1 MKKIYPQI
9 TQITQIF
16 GRKTGLLLL
25 AAVFLLAACQSSGGV
40 DTAVSVKSSTVSK
53 AASQTGIDVVSAE
66 GVVEPLFYVGLAF
79 QGGGEVAEILVE
91 EGDQVQAG
99 DVLIKLDSVDLD
111 IALQQAEARL
121 ASAQAGL
128 VAAQKQLELAQSG
141 VQSAQGAVEAAEANL
156 ALTKAGPQAEE
167 IAAAEANLAAA
178 EAAVNQA
185 ASQRNA
191 ALDVTS
197 DADIFAA
204 EANLTQA
211 IARVRALEEGYQDIL
226 DACFELPDG
235 SEVCPLYGP
244 VEESTRQQLEVAR
257 QNLAAAQAA
266 LDALRQGPTAA
277 QRQAAQGGVALAIA
291 QRDAAQ
297 AQLDLLLA
305 GVTPEQI
312 AIAEAAVEKARAGLA
327 VAEAEVTK
335 AEAAVE
341 QAEAAMQQAEV
352 NVDSANAALE
362 RTVLQATF
370 AGEVS
375 RIHTSAGQLVQPG
388 RAVVTLADFS
398 EWLVQTTDLTE
409 LDVPLVEIGAPV
421 EVKLD
426 ALPDE
431 TLTGTVTAV
440 SLTPSLS
447 RGDVVYKTTIQL
459 DNPDDLPIRWGMTA
473 FVDIEANN

>member
-1 MKKIYPQI
+1 MKYHPQI

-16 GRKTGLLLL
+16 GKKAVFLL
-25 AAVFLLAACQSSGGV
+25 AAAAFLLAACQSEGGV
-40 DTAVSVKSSTVSK
+40 DTAVSAKPNAVSK
-53 AASQTGIDVVSAE
+53 PAAQAGIDVVSAE

-79 QGGGEVAEILVE
+79 QTGGEVAEILVE

-99 DVLIKLDSVDLD
+99 DVLIKLDAADLE

-141 VQSAQGAVEAAEANL
+141 VQTAQGAIEAAEANL
-156 ALTKAGPQAEE
+156 ALTKAGPQPEE

-178 EAAVNQA
+178 EAAVQQA

-191 ALDVTS
+191 SLDVTS
-197 DADIFAA
+197 EADIFEA
-204 EANLTQA
+204 EANVAQA
-211 IARVRALEEGYQDIL
+211 MAQVRALEEGYENIL

-266 LDALRQGPTAA
+266 LDALRQGPTGA
-277 QRQAAQGGVALAIA
+277 QRQAAQGGVAFAIA
-291 QRDAAQ
+291 NRDAAQ
-297 AQLDLLLA
+297 TQLDLLLA

-312 AIAEAAVEKARAGLA
+312 AVAEAGVVKARAGLA
-327 VAEAEVTK
+327 IAKAEVTK

-341 QAEAAMQQAEV
+341 QAEAAVQQAEV
-352 NVDSANAALE
+352 NVASANTALE
-362 RTVLQATF
+362 RTVLQARF

-375 RIHTSAGQLVQPG
+375 RIHTSVGQLAQPG
-388 RAVVTLADFS
+388 MAVVTVADFS

-409 LDVPLVEIGAPV
+409 LDVPLVGIGASV
-421 EVKLD
+421 EVELD
-426 ALPDE
+426 ALPNE
-431 TLTGTVTAV
+431 KLTGTVTAV

>member
-9 TQITQIF
+9 TRIF
-16 GRKTGLLLL
+16 GRKTVLLL
-25 AAVFLLAACQSSGGV
+25 AVAFLLAACQAGGGA
-40 DTAVSVKSSTVSK
+40 DTAVSAKSSTVSK
-53 AASQTGIDVVSAE
+53 SALQTGIDVVSAE
-66 GVVEPLFYVGLAF
+66 GVVEPLFDVGLAF
-79 QGGGEVAEILVE
+79 QTGGEVAEILVE
-91 EGDQVQAG
+91 EGDQIQAG
-99 DVLIKLDSVDLD
+99 DVLIKLDAADLE

-128 VAAQKQLELAQSG
+128 VAAQKQVELAQAG

-156 ALTKAGPQAEE
+156 SLTKAGPQSEE

-178 EAAVNQA
+178 EAAVQQA

-191 ALDVTS
+191 SLDVTS
-197 DADIFAA
+197 EADIFEA

-211 IARVRALEEGYQDIL
+211 TAQVRALEEGYQDIL

-244 VEESTRQQLEVAR
+244 VEENTRQQLEVAR
-257 QNLAAAQAA
+257 QNQAAAQAA
-266 LDALRQGPTAA
+266 LDALRQGPTSA

-312 AIAEAAVEKARAGLA
+312 AIAEAGVEKARAGLA
-327 VAEAEVTK
+327 VAESEVVQ
-335 AEAAVE
+335 AEAAVT
-341 QAEAAMQQAEV
+341 QAEAAVQQAEA
-352 NVDSANAALE
+352 NVASANAALE
-362 RTVLQATF
+362 RTVLQATI

-375 RIHTSAGQLVQPG
+375 RIHTSVGQLVQPG
-388 RAVVTLADFS
+388 MAVVTLADFS

-447 RGDVVYKTTIQL
+447 RGDVVYETTIQL
-459 DNPDDLPIRWGMTA
+459 DNSDDLPIRWGMTA

>member
-1 MKKIYPQI
+1 MMNSYPQI
-9 TQITQIF
+9 TQITQIL
-16 GRKTGLLLL
+16 GRKAAILLL
-25 AAVFLLAACQSSGGV
+25 AAVFLLAACQSGSGAN
-40 DTAVSVKSSTVSK
+40 TAAPGKPR
-53 AASQTGIDVVSAE
+53 AASKPVLQTGIDVVSAE
-66 GVVEPLFYVGLAF
+66 GVVEPVFYVGLAF
-79 QGGGEVAEILVE
+79 QTGGEVAEILVA

-99 DVLIKLDSVDLD
+99 DVLIKLDAADLE

-128 VAAQKQLELAQSG
+128 VAAQKQVELAQAAA
-141 VQSAQGAVEAAEANL
+141 QSAQGAVEAAEANL
-156 ALTKAGPQAEE
+156 ALTKAGPRAEE

-178 EAAVNQA
+178 EAAVQQA

-191 ALDVTS
+191 ALDVAS
-197 DADIFAA
+197 DADIFEA
-204 EANLTQA
+204 EARVAEATAQ
-211 IARVRALEEGYQDIL
+211 VRALEEGYQDIL

-277 QRQAAQGGVALAIA
+277 QQQAAQGGVALAIA

-305 GVTPEQI
+305 GATSEEI

-327 VAEAEVTK
+327 VAEADVTK
-335 AEAAVE
+335 AEAAVT
-341 QAEAAMQQAEV
+341 QAEAAVQQAEA
-352 NVDSANAALE
+352 NLASAQADLE
-362 RTVLQATF
+362 RTILRATF

-375 RIHTSAGQLVQPG
+375 RINTSVGQLAQPG
-388 RAVVTLADFS
+388 MAVVTLADFS
-398 EWLVQTTDLTE
+398 AWLVQTTDLTE

-431 TLTGTVTAV
+431 TLSGTVTAV

-473 FVDIEANN
+473 FVDIEAGK

>member
-1 MKKIYPQI
+1 MKIYP
-9 TQITQIF
+9 QITQIF
-16 GRKTGLLLL
+16 GRKTMYLLL
-25 AAVFLLAACQSSGGV
+25 AAAFLLAACQGQGGGGV
-40 DTAVSVKSSTVSK
+40 DTAVPTKPNTTSK
-53 AASQTGIDVVSAE
+53 PARQTGIDVVSAE

-79 QGGGEVAEILVE
+79 QTGGEVTEILVE

-99 DVLIKLDSVDLD
+99 DVLIKLDAADLE
-111 IALQQAEARL
+111 IALQQARARL

-128 VAAQKQLELAQSG
+128 VAAQKQVELAQAG
-141 VQSAQGAVEAAEANL
+141 VDSAQGAVEAAEANL
-156 ALTKAGPQAEE
+156 ALTKAGPQPEE

-178 EAAVNQA
+178 EAGVQQA

-197 DADIFAA
+197 DADIFEA
-204 EANLTQA
+204 EANVAKAT
-211 IARVRALEEGYQDIL
+211 ARVRALEEGYQDIL
-226 DACFELPDG
+226 DACFTLPDG

-244 VEESTRQQLEVAR
+244 VEESTRQQLDVAR

-266 LDALRQGPTAA
+266 LDVLRQGPTAA

-312 AIAEAAVEKARAGLA
+312 AIAEAGVEKARAGLA
-327 VAEAEVTK
+327 VAESEVAQ
-335 AEAAVE
+335 AEAAVV
-341 QAEAAMQQAEV
+341 QAEAAVQQAEA
-352 NVDSANAALE
+352 NVASAEADLE
-362 RTVLQATF
+362 RTILRATF

-375 RIHTSAGQLVQPG
+375 RIHTSVGQLVQPG
-388 RAVVTLADFS
+388 MAVATLADFS

-409 LDVPLVEIGAPV
+409 LDVPLVAVGTPV

-440 SLTPSLS
+440 ALTPSLS
-447 RGDVVYKTTIQL
+447 RGDIVYKTTIQL
-459 DNPDDLPIRWGMTA
+459 DNPDDLPLRWGMTA
-473 FVDIEANN
+473 FVDIEVNN

>member
-1 MKKIYPQI
+1 MMNSYPQI

-16 GRKTGLLLL
+16 DRKAAALLL
-25 AAVFLLAACQSSGGV
+25 AVVFLLAACQSGGGA
-40 DTAVSVKSSTVSK
+40 DTAVPDKSN
-53 AASQTGIDVVSAE
+53 AASKPVLQTGIDVVSAE
-66 GVVEPLFYVGLAF
+66 GVVEPLYYVGLAF
-79 QGGGEVAEILVE
+79 QTGGEVAELLVE

-99 DVLIKLDSVDLD
+99 DVLIKLDAADLE

-128 VAAQKQLELAQSG
+128 VAAQKQVELAQAG
-141 VQSAQGAVEAAEANL
+141 AQSAQGAVEAAEANL
-156 ALTKAGPQAEE
+156 ALTKAGPQEEE

-178 EAAVNQA
+178 EAAVQQA

-191 ALDVTS
+191 SLDVTS
-197 DADIFAA
+197 EADIFEA
-204 EANLTQA
+204 EANVAQA
-211 IARVRALEEGYQDIL
+211 MAQVRALEEGYENIL
-226 DACFELPDG
+226 DACFEMPDG

-244 VEESTRQQLEVAR
+244 VEENTRQQLEVAR

-266 LDALRQGPTAA
+266 LDALRQGPTTA

-312 AIAEAAVEKARAGLA
+312 AIAEAAVVKAKAGLA
-327 VAEAEVTK
+327 IAESEVAQAV
-335 AEAAVE
+335 AAVE
-341 QAEAAMQQAEV
+341 QAEAAVQQAE
-352 NVDSANAALE
+352 ANAASAEADLE
-362 RTVLQATF
+362 RTILRAAF

-375 RIHTSAGQLVQPG
+375 RIHTSVGQLAQPG
-388 RAVVTLADFS
+388 MAVVTLADFS

-409 LDVPLVEIGAPV
+409 LDVPLVEIGASV
-421 EVKLD
+421 EVQLD

-431 TLTGTVTAV
+431 TLSGTVTAV

-447 RGDVVYKTTIQL
+447 RGDVVYETTIQL
-459 DNPDDLPIRWGMTA
+459 DNPDNLPIRWGMTA
-473 FVDIEANN
+473 FVDIEAGK

>member
-1 MKKIYPQI
+1 MKIYPQI
-9 TQITQIF
+9 TQIAQIF
-16 GRKTGLLLL
+16 GRKTVLLLLL
-25 AAVFLLAACQSSGGV
+25 AVFLLVACQSGGGA
-40 DTAVSVKSSTVSK
+40 DTAVSAKSSTVSK
-53 AASQTGIDVVSAE
+53 AAMQTGVDVVSAE
-66 GVVEPLFYVGLAF
+66 GVAEPLFHVGLAF
-79 QGGGEVAEILVE
+79 QAGGEVAEILVE
-91 EGDQVQAG
+91 EGDQVQTG
-99 DVLIKLDSVDLD
+99 DVLIKLDSVDLE

-141 VQSAQGAVEAAEANL
+141 VQTAQGAIETAEANL
-156 ALTKAGPQAEE
+156 ALTKAGPQPEE

-178 EAAVNQA
+178 EAAVQQA

-197 DADIFAA
+197 EADIFEA
-204 EANLTQA
+204 EANVAQA
-211 IARVRALEEGYQDIL
+211 MAQVRALEEGYENIL

-244 VEESTRQQLEVAR
+244 VEETTRQQLEVAR

-266 LDALRQGPTAA
+266 LDALRQGPTGA
-277 QRQAAQGGVALAIA
+277 QRQAAQGGVAFAIA
-291 QRDAAQ
+291 NRDAAQ
-297 AQLDLLLA
+297 TQLDLLLA

-312 AIAEAAVEKARAGLA
+312 AVAEAGVVKARAGLA
-327 VAEAEVTK
+327 IAKAEVTK

-341 QAEAAMQQAEV
+341 QAEAAVQQAEV
-352 NVDSANAALE
+352 NVASANAALE
-362 RTVLQATF
+362 RTILQATF

-375 RIHTSAGQLVQPG
+375 RIHTSVGQLVQPG
-388 RAVVTLADFS
+388 MAVVTLADFS

-409 LDVPLVEIGAPV
+409 LDVPLVEIGSPV